1 MAFPRDGNPRR
12 TTRSYGTQ
20 APRGLG
26 GRTWTVAVG
35 EDGPDSKRMDNMTDT
50 STDLRRSIAAMDDEQ
65 LPVPRHRLHGPTHF
79 LGLYAAEHVA
89 ATEFVIGA
97 AFVALGA
104 TMHDILIGLLIGNAL
119 AVLSFWLVTA
129 PIAVKTRL
137 SLYTYLEQNMGE
149 LFSRLYNGAN
159 VLIFVVISAA
169 MITVSATA
177 LRVLFGIPPQLLSY
191 PTSPAFV
198 MVAASASVVAVLVAY
213 YGFNILSEFA
223 SICAPW
229 LMVMFT
235 AGGMV
240 LIPALNE
247 TLTGQTMLTGFSDF
261 IDLGGSTVFTG
272 INADGE
278 PGIGI
283 WEVIGFAWAANTFA
297 HFGLIDMALLRYARK
312 ARYGLCTATG
322 MMFGHY
328 VAWISA
334 ALMGAATA
342 AFMKTSIAVV
352 SPGDVAYLA
361 LGASGFVIVIVAG
374 WTTANSNL
382 YRAGLAAQAVFPNT
396 SRTRVTLI
404 VGAAVVV
411 GSCFPVIYRSFLPL
425 LTYAGLLLV
434 PVGGIVFAEQQLFP
448 RLGLKTYWHKLSG
461 SRQNTPAIITWAVAL
476 IFGFGMNVID
486 IFPFYY
492 LFVPTWILSVLLYT
506 RLAKRAGA
514 DGQWP
519 EAEARLAAF
528 DKAVAQHH
536 TALAEREVL
545 QPVKDTTFVTKI
557 IRTIWITIGLM
568 LPMVLAWRVLFN
580 SPDLGIYLANRE
592 LFYDVTIWCTLTYF
606 VFAWW
611 DLQRSKSFQ
620 RLGALMA
627 SL

>member
-1 MAFPRDGNPRR
+1 MGSPWPVPVGK
-12 TTRSYGTQ
+12 
-20 APRGLG
+20 G
-26 GRTWTVAVG
+26 GPG
-35 EDGPDSKRMDNMTDT
+35 SKRMDNMTDT
-50 STDLRRSIAAMDDEQ
+50 STDFRRSIADMDDEQ
-65 LPVPRHRLHGPTHF
+65 LPVPRHRLHGPQHF

-119 AVLSFWLVTA
+119 AVLSFWLITA
-129 PIAVKTRL
+129 PVAVKTRL

-177 LRVLFGIPPQLLSY
+177 LSVLFNLPPQLHAY
-191 PTSPAFV
+191 PTSLSFV
-198 MVAASASVVAVLVAY
+198 IVAASASVVALLVAY

-240 LIPALNE
+240 LIPALSESLNGQT
-247 TLTGQTMLTGFSDF
+247 TLTSFADF
-261 IDLGGSTVFTG
+261 INLGSSTVFTG
-272 INADGE
+272 INAAGE

-297 HFGLIDMALLRYARK
+297 HFGLIDMALFRYARK
-312 ARYGLCTATG
+312 ARYGICTATG

-342 AFMKTSIAVV
+342 AVMKTSIAFV

-382 YRAGLAAQAVFPNT
+382 YRAGLAAQAVFPNI
-396 SRTRVTLI
+396 SRTKLTLI

-411 GSCFPVIYRSFLPL
+411 GSCFPIIYRSFLPL
-425 LTYAGLLLV
+425 VTYAGLLLV

-448 RLGLKTYWHKLSG
+448 RLGMKTYWHKLSG

-476 IFGFGMNVID
+476 IFGFGLNLID

-492 LFVPTWILSVLLYT
+492 LFIPTWVLSVVLYT
-506 RLAKRAGA
+506 QLAKRAGA
-514 DGQWP
+514 NGTWAK
-519 EAEARLAAF
+519 AEADLATFDQAVVHHHKALAA
-528 DKAVAQHH
+528 
-536 TALAEREVL
+536 REVL
-545 QPVKDTTFVTKI
+545 KPVKDNTVLTKI
-557 IRTIWITIGLM
+557 IRAIWIVVGLIM
-568 LPMVLAWRVLFN
+568 PMVLAWRVLFN
-580 SPDLGIYLANRE
+580 SPDMVAYLANRE
-592 LFYDVTIWCTLTYF
+592 IFYELTIWCTLVYF

-620 RLGALMA
+620 RLGELMSEHA
-627 SL
+627 V